1 MQKMNDYENRIKN
14 VEADLKQTLQIVTEI
29 KMALVGSQQLGIEG
43 IVNQV
48 KRHDKYIEK
57 DKKQKWIISGAVMV
71 LASGI
76 GAFWNK
82 IFG

>member
-1 MQKMNDYENRIKN
+1 MDISNVETKIKN
-14 VEADLKQTLQIVTEI
+14 VEEDMKQTLQIVTEI
-29 KMALVGSQQLGIEG
+29 KMALTGSEQLGIEG

-48 KRHDKYIEK
+48 RRHEDYIEK
-57 DKKQKWIISGAVMV
+57 DKKQKWLLSGAVMI

-82 IFG
+82 IFN

>member
-1 MQKMNDYENRIKN
+1 MDISNVETRIKN
-14 VEADLKQTLQIVTEI
+14 VEEDMKQTLQIVTEI
-29 KMALVGSQQLGIEG
+29 KMALTGSEHLGIEG

-48 KRHDKYIEK
+48 RRHEDYIEK
-57 DKKQKWIISGAVMV
+57 DKKQKWLLSGTVMI

-82 IFG
+82 IFN